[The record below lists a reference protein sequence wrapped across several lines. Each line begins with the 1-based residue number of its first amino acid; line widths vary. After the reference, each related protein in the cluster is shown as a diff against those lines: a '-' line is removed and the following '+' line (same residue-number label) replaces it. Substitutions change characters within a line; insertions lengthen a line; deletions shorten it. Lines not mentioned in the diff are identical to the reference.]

1 MLSIVTPWGHY
12 QSPFMQ
18 EGIPI
23 ASFRFHQTMITIFED
38 FLDWMIVIIDNLL
51 ILAHDHHDLYEK
63 IVLVVRRCIK
73 HNIFLKFE
81 KSFLGIK
88 SVKFFVSNVPKVASK
103 LQMSANSKFSKFL
116 VL

>member
-23 ASFRFHQTMITIFED
+23 ASFRFHQTMITIFVD

-51 ILAHDHHDLYEK
+51 ILAHYHHDLYEK

-73 HNIFLKFE
+73 HDIFLKFE
-81 KSFLGIK
+81 KSFLCDT
-88 SVKFFVSNVPKVASK
+88 V
-103 LQMSANSKFSKFL
+103 LQFCLTYMYCTL
-116 VL
+116 CTLYH